1 MNLDEILQQAGRHK
15 PRKRRGRGI
24 GSGHGKT
31 SGRGTKGGGARAGAK
46 RRWGYE
52 GGQNSAV
59 ARLPKRGFSNFRFRK
74 GFQIV
79 NVAELAGFEDG
90 ARVDKQALVDA
101 GLVDDGPTPVK
112 VLGNGEVTRKLT
124 VVAGRFSAS
133 AKQKIEQA
141 GGSAQQAT

>member
-15 PRKRRGRGI
+15 ARKRRGRGV

-52 GGQNSAV
+52 GGQNTAV

-79 NVAELAGFEDG
+79 NVASLQAFPDG
-90 ARVDKQALVDA
+90 ARVDPAAMADA
-101 GLVDDGPTPVK
+101 RLIDDAAKPVK
-112 VLGNGEVTRKLT
+112 VLADGELTKKLT
-124 VVAGRFSAS
+124 VVASRFSA
-133 AKQKIEQA
+133 AAAEKITKA
-141 GGSAQQAT
+141 GGTVEQTS